1 MSLIVIANETIAAP
15 EREAEKIRR
24 QSLINTFLP
33 ILNIVENR
41 ALCLSNGSGSYF

>member
-24 QSLINTFLP
+24 QSLINTFYFS
-33 ILNIVENR
+33 ILIIFCV
-41 ALCLSNGSGSYF
+41 LFYLILWSN